1 MSCKYISNLE
11 IIGEDFIQRANQEL
25 EFMKQIGQDIS
36 TPQIIQAYSKT
47 QSQYVPFIQSKG
59 KISKKRKFEDIK
71 QSSDSIQLDE
81 SSNNQK
87 DLF

>member
-71 QSSDSIQLDE
+71 QSSDSIQLD
-81 SSNNQK
+81 
-87 DLF
+87 

>member
-59 KISKKRKFEDIK
+59 KLSKKRKFEDIK

-81 SSNNQK
+81 FANNQK

>member
-59 KISKKRKFEDIK
+59 KLSKKRKFEDIK
-71 QSSDSIQLDE
+71 QS
-81 SSNNQK
+81 
-87 DLF
+87 